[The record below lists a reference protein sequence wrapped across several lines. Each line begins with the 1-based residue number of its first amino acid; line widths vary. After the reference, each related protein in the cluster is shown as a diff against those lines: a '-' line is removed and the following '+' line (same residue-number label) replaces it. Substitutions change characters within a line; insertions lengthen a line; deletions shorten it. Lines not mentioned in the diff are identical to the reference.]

1 MPLPEALKALTDEV
15 QGALIKKEDGYLL
28 EVVLAERKSFLSRKR
43 LVYHARLRIDETRR
57 ELTLVERLKETG
69 LGWGAGSEEAGITP
83 GIGVKKETY
92 RVGLAG
98 VRRGTIAEQSDLF
111 GKKYQY
117 RFDFNLLREKI
128 RRVGEA
134 DGYTFILRGL

>member
-1 MPLPEALKALTDEV
+1 MPLPEALTALTDEI
-15 QGALIKKEDGYLL
+15 QGSLIEKEDGYLI
-28 EVVLAERKSFLSRKR
+28 EVVLAERRSFLSRKR
-43 LVYHARLRIDETRR
+43 LVYRARLRIDETRR
-57 ELTLVERLKETG
+57 ELTLAEHLKETG

-83 GIGVKKETY
+83 GIGFKKDTY
-92 RVGLAG
+92 RVGLDG
-98 VRRGTIAEQSDLF
+98 VRRGTITEQSDLF

-134 DGYTFILRGL
+134 DGYTFVLRGL